1 MTSQTF
7 PREHRCD
14 ASIGQRADAYGFR
27 PVLCQ
32 QIVGTRSFTSTTGL
46 RVTYCSIE
54 GHESN
59 VRRRFVERDPEWPGD
74 LEQADPITAAKGYR
88 EGYSD
93 AGYTEAEA
101 RMLWGDR

>member
-1 MTSQTF
+1 MSQTF

-74 LEQADPITAAKGYR
+74 LPDETFRNGYT
-88 EGYSD
+88 D
-93 AGYTEAEA
+93 AGYTESEA

>member
-54 GHESN
+54 NHESN

-74 LEQADPITAAKGYR
+74 LPRDPIDEYKSWT
-88 EGYSD
+88 D
-93 AGYTEAEA
+93 AGWTDAELREAFG
-101 RMLWGDR
+101 R

>member
-1 MTSQTF
+1 MTIT
-7 PREHRCD
+7 RENRCD

-32 QIVGTRSFTSTTGL
+32 QIVGTRSFTSVSGL

-59 VRRRFVERDPEWPGD
+59 VRRRFLEGRPVLADPEWPGD
-74 LEQADPITAAKGYR
+74 LPVEPYTDKGYT
-88 EGYSD
+88 D

-101 RMLWGDR
+101 RMLWGNR

>member
-1 MTSQTF
+1 MSQTF
-7 PREHRCD
+7 PREHRRESGRAKGCERYIWSHGED
-14 ASIGQRADAYGFR
+14 RLCGQTVGLLRWHDTSGTAHAACRFHVGTMTSIYPVADA
-27 PVLCQ
+27 P
-32 QIVGTRSFTSTTGL
+32 
-46 RVTYCSIE
+46 
-54 GHESN
+54 
-59 VRRRFVERDPEWPGD
+59 WPGD

>member
-59 VRRRFVERDPEWPGD
+59 VRRRFVERDPAWPGD
-74 LEQADPITAAKGYR
+74 LPRDPIDEYKSWT
-88 EGYSD
+88 D
-93 AGYTEAEA
+93 AGWTDAELREAFG
-101 RMLWGDR
+101 R

>member
-1 MTSQTF
+1 MSQTF

-32 QIVGTRSFTSTTGL
+32 QIVGTRSFTSTTGM

-74 LEQADPITAAKGYR
+74 LPTEPTYIDKGYT
-88 EGYSD
+88 D
-93 AGYTEAEA
+93 AGYTESEA

>member
-1 MTSQTF
+1 MDMSQTF

-32 QIVGTRSFTSTTGL
+32 QIVGTRSFTSVTGL

-59 VRRRFVERDPEWPGD
+59 VRRRFVEGRPVLADPEWPGD
-74 LEQADPITAAKGYR
+74 LPVEPEEKTWT
-88 EGYSD
+88 D
-93 AGYTEAEA
+93 AGWTESELREA
-101 RMLWGDR
+101 FGA